1 MARAGGLHRVRPHVR
16 VTATR
21 AHPPMHSLAV
31 TGSTRGGSHVEDA
44 LPVRSADDARLHGVD
59 ALRGVA
65 ALLVMLFHYT
75 TRYQE
80 KFGHVSPPAFEVS
93 WGYLGVN
100 LFFMISGF
108 VIFMT
113 LERTRRPADFLVS
126 RFSRLFPAYWVAA
139 LVTWTIVQLTPEL
152 GKNVS
157 PMAAIGNG
165 LMFHG
170 LLGIPNIDGVYW
182 TLEVELLFYW
192 AMFLLWLTVGFA
204 APARW
209 LMPWL
214 ALSIV
219 AAAVQRLGFAFPYIV
234 SRVFILPYFP
244 YFAIGVLLYLY
255 FVRHTFRW
263 RVEGPIGVLALLAI
277 ALIDPPSRLLWTA
290 AFVAVFVLAAFRWQ
304 ASFAVRAL
312 ALVGIVSYPLY
323 LLHETIGWTLIHRL
337 EARAVGPDLAIAI
350 ACATALTLAFVLHV
364 AVERPAM
371 RSIRSAWKR
380 WSAAAP
386 AMASPDRRR
395 WIGATVLIGAMVLV
409 GNRLTLHG

>member
-1 MARAGGLHRVRPHVR
+1 MQPLSASGPIHGG
-16 VTATR
+16 
-21 AHPPMHSLAV
+21 AHAAA
-31 TGSTRGGSHVEDA
+31 A
-44 LPVRSADDARLHGVD
+44 LPASAADDSRLHGVD

-80 KFGHVSPPAFEVS
+80 KFGHVSPPAFEVH

-157 PMAAIGNG
+157 PLAAIGNG

-204 APARW
+204 APVRW
-209 LMPWL
+209 LAPWL

-244 YFAIGVLLYLY
+244 YFALGVLLYLY
-255 FVRHTFRW
+255 FVRRTFRW
-263 RVEGPIGVLALLAI
+263 RVEGLIVALTLLAI
-277 ALIDPPSRLLWTA
+277 ALADPSSRLVWTFS
-290 AFVAVFVLAAFRWQ
+290 FVVLFVLVAFRWQ
-304 ASFAVRAL
+304 DSFAVRAL
-312 ALVGIVSYPLY
+312 ARVGIISYPLY

-337 EARAVGPDLAIAI
+337 EAHGVGANLAIAI
-350 ACATALTLAFVLHV
+350 ACAIALTLALVLHLV
-364 AVERPAM
+364 VERPAM
-371 RSIRSAWKR
+371 RSIRAAWR
-380 WSAAAP
+380 RTPSAASVA
-386 AMASPDRRR
+386 AITDRRR
-395 WIGATVLIGAMVLV
+395 WIGATVLIGAAVLV
-409 GNRLTLHG
+409 GNRLTLHS